1 MTTKKKIH
9 TYCKYK
15 QLKTRER
22 ILFSDSEVHVHV
34 NMIKNKIL
42 KQGQCFRGGKIS
54 TLSYLHSQVKV
65 AGIILSHELG

>member
-42 KQGQCFRGGKIS
+42 NQGESWWQDFHAVIFTFSSEGGGNHFV
-54 TLSYLHSQVKV
+54 T
-65 AGIILSHELG
+65 